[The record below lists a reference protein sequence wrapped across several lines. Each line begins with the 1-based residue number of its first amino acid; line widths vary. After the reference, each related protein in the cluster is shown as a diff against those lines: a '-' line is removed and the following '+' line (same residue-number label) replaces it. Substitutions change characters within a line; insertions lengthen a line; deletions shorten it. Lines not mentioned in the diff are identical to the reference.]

1 MKIKTIAL
9 ACLVFL
15 AAQSFAQQSKVE
27 TLQSFLGDVISLDAS
42 TINTGEPLVTVS
54 ELAAGKAA
62 KSIEITKENIESALA
77 TAKSYK
83 TSIIIVG
90 RHTIVKITDLDDCTQ
105 SGAWGTC
112 MPKGV
117 GYIQKSGEL
126 NKKEGYIN
134 NIIGIPDGQKRM
146 LYLFKN

>member
-9 ACLVFL
+9 TCLVFL
-15 AAQSFAQQSKVE
+15 ALQSFSQQSKTE
-27 TLQSFLGDVISLDAS
+27 ILQSFLGDVISLDAAS
-42 TINTGEPLVTVS
+42 INTSEPLVSVS
-54 ELAAGKAA
+54 ELAAGKAD
-62 KSIEITKENIESALA
+62 KSIEITKENIKSALA

-90 RHTIVKITDLDDCTQ
+90 RHTIVKITDHADCVQ

-117 GYIQKSGEL
+117 GYIQKSGDL

-146 LYLFKN
+146 LYLFSE